1 MKFHHYTAGL
11 LVLLS
16 FSLFTQAETTFK
28 KKCAGT
34 IVETYIVAEKSFDI
48 AQSCSAVKAAVKF
61 ASKEL
66 FLDKKAVVSIKYET
80 LSSIGYEFPN
90 NFNKE
95 KRDNSQLHNR
105 IEANV
110 QLDSFY
116 SEQVHSSDKLYLGL
130 NVQTSERFSDRHRVM
145 VLKALHHSTIVY
157 KTIHSLLSSYLI
169 KNPNLN
175 ISYAEVLAIAYI
187 GQLDSIS
194 PALREIIIDENQ
206 DIVME
211 DFGYQDLIN
220 HTEGQDDLF
229 IGVNSFLKYTNGS
242 LKVKDLL
249 KL

>member
-16 FSLFTQAETTFK
+16 FSLFTQAQTTFK
-28 KKCAGT
+28 KKCTNT
-34 IVETYIVAEKSFDI
+34 IVETYIEAEKSFDV
-48 AQSCSAVKAAVKF
+48 AQSCSAVKTAIKF
-61 ASKEL
+61 AKKEL
-66 FLDKKAVVSIKYET
+66 FLDEKAVVSIKYKALT
-80 LSSIGYEFPN
+80 SIGYEFPS
-90 NFNKE
+90 NFNKSII
-95 KRDNSQLHNR
+95 DNSELQKR
-105 IEANV
+105 IRPNV

-130 NVQTSERFSDRHRVM
+130 NIQTSERFSDRHRVM

-157 KTIHSLLSSYLI
+157 KTIHALLSSYLI

-175 ISYAEVLAIAYI
+175 ISYGEVLAIAYI

-194 PALREIIIDENQ
+194 TALREIIIDENQ
-206 DIVME
+206 DIIME
-211 DFGYQDLIN
+211 DFGYQDLVN
-220 HTEGQDDLF
+220 HTEGQNDLF